1 MQKQSTGSQAGIHI
15 QVKNENQKIDKD
27 LELNHSFCLF
37 NFMEH
42 KMGGGGGGGAL
53 GLLEKMFIKCLPFL
67 TLNNVSLF
75 TLLVKLSNYSDY
87 LMKTYRY

>member
-15 QVKNENQKIDKD
+15 QVKNENLKIDKD

-42 KMGGGGGGGAL
+42 KMGGGGAL